1 MSNYLN
7 NNNNEEISEIQ
18 SNTYSNL
25 NLNYNSLSSN
35 NKMINH
41 SISQNEINNN
51 ENENDK
57 ENINIENIENIENTS
72 DNNESDIET
81 DLKKFAKTFNAKNN
95 NKNLYLPKN
104 EEKKKVN
111 LIENYLIKLKNCGY
125 PEMGKIYLS
134 PDIQE
139 QEKTYNF
146 FEYIVKKESLN
157 MNNKEKYQKKYEE
170 LEFQLNNLKQEL
182 NNEIKSNSL
191 IQKDLEYKIKK
202 QKDYY
207 EKQFTNLNKDNMY
220 LKSVINKI
228 TIEKNNLQQKL
239 QNLNETINKFES
251 MKSIIINAFEAIDY
265 VQTNDMSKMLSR
277 VRGAE
282 KLIEAL
288 KGGYNDSLKELMKE
302 ITTLKNFIIDINNE
316 FCLILDNPCNIDEN
330 IYNISFLDS
339 INLIKEAF
347 KNNMNQLRTKIVY
360 CSQSESNNISN
371 NSNNISNNSFEK
383 ENCFESLNQFI
394 SSGSGN
400 NMNKFKKI
408 RKIKE

>member
-1 MSNYLN
+1 MSKYPNS
-7 NNNNEEISEIQ
+7 NNNEEISEIQ

-25 NLNYNSLSSN
+25 NLNYNSASSN
-35 NKMINH
+35 NKILNH
-41 SISQNEINNN
+41 SISYNEINT
-51 ENENDK
+51 NENDK
-57 ENINIENIENIENTS
+57 DNVITDNLENTS
-72 DNNESDIET
+72 DNIESEIET
-81 DLKKFAKTFNAKNN
+81 DLKKFAKTFNSKNS
-95 NKNLYLPKN
+95 NKSFYFTKN

-157 MNNKEKYQKKYEE
+157 RNNKEIYQKKYEE
-170 LEFQLNNLKQEL
+170 LEFQLQTLKQEL

-202 QKDYY
+202 QKDFYD
-207 EKQFTNLNKDNMY
+207 KQFTTLNKDNIY

-228 TIEKNNLQQKL
+228 TLEKNNLEQKL

-277 VRGAE
+277 VKGAE

-288 KGGYNDSLKELMKE
+288 KGGYNESLKELMKE
-302 ITTLKNFIIDINNE
+302 ITTLKNFIIDVNNE
-316 FCLILDNPCNIDEN
+316 FCSILDNPCNIDEN

-347 KNNMNQLRTKIVY
+347 KNNMNQLRKKIEY
-360 CSQSESNNISN
+360 CSQSESNNSYD
-371 NSNNISNNSFEK
+371 K

-394 SSGSGN
+394 NYGSAN
-400 NMNKFKKI
+400 NNNKFRKM
-408 RKIKE
+408 RKIKD